1 MKSPAAFVKSLTFE
15 KVLAAFEKTTG
26 LTVQN
31 GGVAKLPRGERSV
44 ALVFA
49 AGLHAPFAVTA
60 GSQGRIKIERGF
72 VTYAGTTYYLPAA
85 VYSGASPGGVFLKM
99 ETHYT
104 ATFVAEG
111 EPWLVTPVPSTPTL
125 VWRPANALG
134 NHCQLTQ
141 LNDPD
146 DPNDDE
152 YAIGVG
158 SSQTVYIP
166 IATETDGQV
175 LSLRTQNIFLLPTS
189 YGPLDYYY
197 GWG

>member
-31 GGVAKLPRGERSV
+31 GGVAKLPKGERSV

-49 AGLHAPFAVTA
+49 AGLQAPFAVTA

-85 VYSGASPGGVFLKM
+85 VYSGASPGGVFLKI

-104 ATFVAEG
+104 VTEIAED

-134 NHCQLTQ
+134 NHCQLTY
-141 LNDPD
+141 LDDPD
-146 DPNDDE
+146 DDPFDP
-152 YAIGVG
+152 ISVG
-158 SSQTVYIP
+158 SSQTLYIP

-175 LSLRTQNIFLLPTS
+175 LSLRTQNMFLLPTS